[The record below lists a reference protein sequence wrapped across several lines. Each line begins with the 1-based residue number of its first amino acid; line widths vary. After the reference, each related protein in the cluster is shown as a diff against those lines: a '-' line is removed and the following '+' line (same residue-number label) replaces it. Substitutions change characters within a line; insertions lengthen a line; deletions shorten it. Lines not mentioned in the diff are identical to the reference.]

1 MSNRSGGEGLR
12 VNINMKLEIM
22 DISIHAQAKR
32 YGLDLR
38 KEFHASHD
46 RLTARYFGSSAR
58 PLGDVS
64 RRALEAVAVETY
76 RTGVLSES
84 QIKRLLGFENRL
96 QFHALLKEHRVPYRY
111 SELDLQDDLAVHREL
126 GILSNR

>member
-1 MSNRSGGEGLR
+1 VTAGGQALR
-12 VNINMKLEIM
+12 VYIIMNLEIM
-22 DISIHAQAKR
+22 DISVHAQAKR
-32 YGLDLR
+32 YELDLV
-38 KEFHASHD
+38 KSSMH
-46 RLTARYFGSSAR
+46 LTIDLPPDISEVLQGRW
-58 PLGDVS
+58 GDVS

>member
-1 MSNRSGGEGLR
+1 MAEG
-12 VNINMKLEIM
+12 
-22 DISIHAQAKR
+22 ISIYAPAGR
-32 YGLDLR
+32 YGLDLVMSSM
-38 KEFHASHD
+38 H
-46 RLTARYFGSSAR
+46 LTIDLPPDISEVLQGRW
-58 PLGDVS
+58 GDVS

-111 SELDLQDDLAVHREL
+111 SELDLQDDLAAHREL
-126 GILSNR
+126 GILSTR

>member
-1 MSNRSGGEGLR
+1 MHLT
-12 VNINMKLEIM
+12 IDLPP
-22 DISIHAQAKR
+22 DISEVLQGR
-32 YGLDLR
+32 W
-38 KEFHASHD
+38 
-46 RLTARYFGSSAR
+46 
-58 PLGDVS
+58 GDVS

-111 SELDLQDDLAVHREL
+111 SELDLQSDLAAHRDL
-126 GILSNR
+126 GILNNR

>member
-1 MSNRSGGEGLR
+1 MQVTLD
-12 VNINMKLEIM
+12 LPP
-22 DISIHAQAKR
+22 DISEVLQGR
-32 YGLDLR
+32 W
-38 KEFHASHD
+38 
-46 RLTARYFGSSAR
+46 
-58 PLGDVS
+58 GDVS

-111 SELDLQDDLAVHREL
+111 SELDLQDDLAAHREL
-126 GILSNR
+126 GILSTR